1 MKKMYIF
8 IIILLITC
16 TILISTKPESKYL
29 VDEQSI
35 ATFIDGSRSDSFPE
49 KGTVAFEKA
58 DCDGSANIYWDKDT
72 WGLYVTN
79 LNEKTKC
86 NLYFKTLENA
96 VTKITNL
103 ASTDTVNIAT
113 DDPDN
118 NIRYIGANPNNYVY
132 FNCNDYN
139 NQNSETCEL
148 WRIIGVFNNIEKE
161 DGTKENLIKI
171 VRDERIGNYS
181 WDYKSDGTYLNNWSS
196 STLQQLLNSG
206 AYYNATTGTY
216 YNNSTTISKI
226 DLRNIGLKNDKT
238 HNVIESVVWNLG
250 GTSTYDS
257 ISTGLSKHWYGYE
270 RGNIVFN
277 GNPTTLNGKIGLM
290 YPSDYGYATSG
301 GSKTNREQC
310 LNIILSYWHLSDND
324 DCKNN
329 DYLYKSNYNQWLLS
343 TGSLYSTHAFI
354 LYADGG
360 VNWNGANLPIGVR
373 PTFFLKSDISIGVG
387 DGTEANPYQL
397 NI

>member
-1 MKKMYIF
+1 MKKRCMF
-8 IIILLITC
+8 IIVLFLICAILITFNHK
-16 TILISTKPESKYL
+16 TKYL

-58 DCDGSANIYWDKDT
+58 DCDGSANVYWDKDT

-86 NLYFKTLENA
+86 DLYFKTLENA

-103 ASTDTVNIAT
+103 ASTDTINIAT

-132 FNCNDYN
+132 FNCSDYA
-139 NQNSETCEL
+139 NQTSDTCEL

-171 VRDERIGNYS
+171 VRDDSIGEYS
-181 WDYKSDGTYLNNWSS
+181 WDYKADGTILNDWST
-196 STLQQLLNSG
+196 STLQQLLNTG
-206 AYYNATTGTY
+206 AYYKGTTDVY
-216 YNNSTTISKI
+216 YNDSLTASKI
-226 DLRNIGLKNDKT
+226 DFTKTGLKNTKT
-238 HNVIESVVWNLG
+238 QNAIESVVWKLG
-250 GTSTYDS
+250 GSSTYTDVNSELFYTRERDTTVYNNNS
-257 ISTGLSKHWYGYE
+257 ITW
-270 RGNIVFN
+270 
-277 GNPTTLNGKIGLM
+277 TGKIGLI
-290 YPSDYGYATSG
+290 YPSDYGYSTSG
-301 GSKTNREQC
+301 GSIANRKNCEQASLYYWNNTDISYC
-310 LNIILSYWHLSDND
+310 ALNS
-324 DCKNN
+324 
-329 DYLYKSNYNQWLLS
+329 YLYKNVIYRWTITSNSNVNS
-343 TGSLYSTHAFI
+343 
-354 LYADGG
+354 G
-360 VNWNGANLPIGVR
+360 VFNINKNGIISYDSVARHGYDIF
-373 PTFFLKSDISIGVG
+373 PTLFLKSDISIGIG